1 MLCRDPHIRVKVIG
15 GYPDQYDPINYKIDA
30 DRIFGSIVD
39 VERQSCEPQ
48 REHTVRCRPFDVV
61 LFWHGEIVPDNQVTL
76 QVSK

>member
-30 DRIFGSIVD
+30 DRIFGSILD

-48 REHTVRCRPFDVV
+48 REHTVRCRPFDV
-61 LFWHGEIVPDNQVTL
+61 GEIVYW
-76 QVSK
+76 